1 MLRTIDVQSLL
12 PGMYVNRLLGP
23 WMQHP
28 FWRSSFLIDRE
39 DIAKLHASVVSRV
52 VIDTA
57 RGLDVPTGTT
67 DEPEDAPTPRQEPA
81 PEPVDEAPPEEQ
93 TAPEIVDIGNEIA
106 IALRIR
112 EDGRQFVKAMYAAIR
127 QGRTPDTEPA
137 LPLIM
142 AIRDSV
148 TRNPHALTSVARVK
162 PGEEYAHLHP
172 VAVAALMAA
181 FARRLGMPEEDVVIA
196 ALGGL
201 FHDAGESHLPP
212 TLLEKPGKLSG
223 EEFDLMRGHP
233 LQGQRALVAAGLRSR
248 AVLQV
253 IRHHHERY
261 DGTGYPD
268 GLAGE
273 AIPPLARMAAICDV
287 YDALVSNR
295 VHRPGLDPS
304 EALKLM
310 AGWAG
315 QFDQSLFQAFVRSL
329 GVYPVG
335 SLVRLES
342 GHLAVVI
349 DQNPDALLAP
359 KVRVFYSIP
368 RQRPIL
374 VYDVD
379 LSDAATQERIASR
392 ESPQTWNFRE
402 LDKVWMS

>member
-67 DEPEDAPTPRQEPA
+67 DEPEDAPRQEPA
-81 PEPVDEAPPEEQ
+81 PEAVDEAPPEEQ

-181 FARRLGMPEEDVVIA
+181 FARRLGMPEEEVVIA

-212 TLLEKPGKLSG
+212 TLLDKPGKLSG

>member
-67 DEPEDAPTPRQEPA
+67 DEPEDAPRQEPA
-81 PEPVDEAPPEEQ
+81 PEAVDEAPPEEQ

-172 VAVAALMAA
+172 VAALMAA
-181 FARRLGMPEEDVVIA
+181 FARRLGMPEEEVVIA

-212 TLLEKPGKLSG
+212 TLLDKPGKLSG

-368 RQRPIL
+368 RQRSIL
-374 VYDVD
+374 VSDVD

>member
-39 DIAKLHASVVSRV
+39 DIAKLRASVVSRV

-57 RGLDVPTGTT
+57 RGLDVPRDTA
-67 DEPEDAPTPRQEPA
+67 DEPADMPLKKAA
-81 PEPVDEAPPEEQ
+81 PEPAAEAPPEEDA
-93 TAPEIVDIGNEIA
+93 APGIVDIGDEIA

-127 QGRTPDTEPA
+127 QGRAPDTEPA
-137 LPLIM
+137 LPLVM

-201 FHDAGESHLPP
+201 FHDAGEARLPASI
-212 TLLEKPGKLSG
+212 LDKPGKLSG
-223 EEFDLMRGHP
+223 EEFERMRGHP

-253 IRHHHERY
+253 IQHHHERY

-273 AIPPLARMAAICDV
+273 AIPTLARMAAICDV

-315 QFDQSLFQAFVRSL
+315 QFDQPLFQAFVRSL

-335 SLVRLES
+335 TLVRLES

-349 DQNPDALLAP
+349 DQNPDALLEP
-359 KVRVFYSIP
+359 RVRVFYSIQ

-379 LSDAATQERIASR
+379 LADGATQERIASR

>member
-67 DEPEDAPTPRQEPA
+67 DEPEDAPRQEPA
-81 PEPVDEAPPEEQ
+81 PEAVDEAPPEEQ

-212 TLLEKPGKLSG
+212 TLLDKPGKLSG

>member
-67 DEPEDAPTPRQEPA
+67 DEPEDAPRQEPA
-81 PEPVDEAPPEEQ
+81 PEAVDEAPPEEQ

-172 VAVAALMAA
+172 VAALMAA
-181 FARRLGMPEEDVVIA
+181 FARRLGMPEEEVVIA

-212 TLLEKPGKLSG
+212 TLLDKPGKLSG

>member
-1 MLRTIDVQSLL
+1 MSNPCFRACTSTACS
-12 PGMYVNRLLGP
+12 GRG
-23 WMQHP
+23 WHP

-67 DEPEDAPTPRQEPA
+67 DEPEDAPRQEPA
-81 PEPVDEAPPEEQ
+81 PEAVDEAPPEEQ

-212 TLLEKPGKLSG
+212 TLLDKPGKLSG

-368 RQRPIL
+368 RQRPIPG
-374 VYDVD
+374 VRRGP
-379 LSDAATQERIASR
+379 SDAATQERIASR

>member
-1 MLRTIDVQSLL
+1 MLRTIDVESLL

-28 FWRSSFLIDRE
+28 FWRSSFLIDAE
-39 DIAKLHASVVSRV
+39 DIARLRASVVTRV
-52 VIDTA
+52 IIDTR
-57 RGLDVPTGTT
+57 RGLDVPQ
-67 DEPEDAPTPRQEPA
+67 PRQHEADASGPARPEPA
-81 PEPVDEAPPEEQ
+81 AEAPPAEEE
-93 TAPEIVDIGNEIA
+93 ADDPHVDIGDEIA
-106 IALRIR
+106 AALRIR
-112 EDGRQFVKAMYAAIR
+112 EEGRQFVKAMYAAIR
-127 QGRTPDTEPA
+127 RGQIPDTEPA

-181 FARRLGMPEEDVVIA
+181 FARRLGMSEEDVVIA

-201 FHDAGESHLPP
+201 VHDAGEARLPA
-212 TLLEKPGKLSG
+212 TLLDKPGRLSG
-223 EEFDLMRGHP
+223 EEFEQMRGHP
-233 LQGQRALVAAGLRSR
+233 LQGMRALVAAGLRSR
-248 AVLQV
+248 AVLQ
-253 IRHHHERY
+253 IIQHHHERY

-273 AIPPLARMAAICDV
+273 AIPQLARMAPICDV
-287 YDALVSNR
+287 YDAVVSNR

-310 AGWAG
+310 ATWTG
-315 QFDQSLFQAFVRSL
+315 QFDPALFQAFVRSL

-335 SLVRLES
+335 TLVRLES

-359 KVRVFYSIP
+359 RVRVFYSIA
-368 RQRPIL
+368 RQRPLL

-379 LSDAATQERIASR
+379 LSDPAASDRIAGR
-392 ESPQTWNFRE
+392 ESPQAWNFRE

>member
-28 FWRSSFLIDRE
+28 FWRSSFLIDGE
-39 DIAKLHASVVSRV
+39 DIAKLRASVVSRV

-57 RGLDVPTGTT
+57 RGLDVPAATA
-67 DEPEDAPTPRQEPA
+67 DRPDDAPRPEAAR
-81 PEPVDEAPPEEQ
+81 EPVAEVPPEED
-93 TAPEIVDIGNEIA
+93 AEPEIVDIGDEIA

-162 PGEEYAHLHP
+162 SGDEYAHLHP

-181 FARRLGMPEEDVVIA
+181 VARRLGMPEEDVVIA

-201 FHDAGESHLPP
+201 FHDAGEAHLP
-212 TLLEKPGKLSG
+212 TALLDKPGKLSG
-223 EEFDLMRGHP
+223 EEFELMRGHP

-273 AIPPLARMAAICDV
+273 AIPLLARMAAICDV

-304 EALKLM
+304 EALKMM

-315 QFDQSLFQAFVRSL
+315 QFDQPLFQTFVRSL

-335 SLVRLES
+335 TLVKLES

-359 KVRVFYSIP
+359 KVRVFYSVQ

-379 LSDAATQERIASR
+379 LSDDATQDRIASR

>member
-12 PGMYVNRLLGP
+12 PGMYVNRLLRP

-28 FWRSSFLIDRE
+28 FWRTSFLIDGE
-39 DIAKLHASVVSRV
+39 DIAVRASVVSRV

-57 RGLDVPTGTT
+57 RGLDVPAATADRPDDAPPTGGRTGTRRRGAAGRGRRAR
-67 DEPEDAPTPRQEPA
+67 DRRHRRR
-81 PEPVDEAPPEEQ
+81 
-93 TAPEIVDIGNEIA
+93 NRHH
-106 IALRIR
+106 ALRIR

-162 PGEEYAHLHP
+162 SGDEYAHHP

-181 FARRLGMPEEDVVIA
+181 FARRLSMPEEDVVIA

-201 FHDAGESHLPP
+201 FRAGEAHLP
-212 TLLEKPGKLSG
+212 TALLDKPGKLNG
-223 EEFDLMRGHP
+223 EEFELMRGHP

-273 AIPPLARMAAICDV
+273 AIPLLARMAAICDV

-304 EALKLM
+304 EALKMM

-315 QFDQSLFQAFVRSL
+315 QFDQPLFQTFVRSL
-329 GVYPVG
+329 GVYPAG
-335 SLVRLES
+335 TLVKLES
-342 GHLAVVI
+342 GHLAVVVTRT
-349 DQNPDALLAP
+349 PTRSCSRP
-359 KVRVFYSIP
+359 RCGCSIRSSASGRSWCTTWTFP
-368 RQRPIL
+368 TTRRRTGLP
-374 VYDVD
+374 
-379 LSDAATQERIASR
+379 AASR
-392 ESPQTWNFRE
+392 RRPGISANSTRCG
-402 LDKVWMS
+402 

>member
-1 MLRTIDVQSLL
+1 MSNPCFRACTSTACS
-12 PGMYVNRLLGP
+12 GRG
-23 WMQHP
+23 WHP

-67 DEPEDAPTPRQEPA
+67 DEPEDAPRQEPA
-81 PEPVDEAPPEEQ
+81 PEAVDEAPPEEQ

-212 TLLEKPGKLSG
+212 TLLDKPGKLSG
-223 EEFDLMRGHP
+223 EEFDLMRGHRCKASARSSR
-233 LQGQRALVAAGLRSR
+233 RACAAAPCCRSSGTTTNATTAPATPTGLPAKPSR
-248 AVLQV
+248 RWRAWPPSATSTT
-253 IRHHHERY
+253 RWY
-261 DGTGYPD
+261 PTGCI
-268 GLAGE
+268 A
-273 AIPPLARMAAICDV
+273 
-287 YDALVSNR
+287 
-295 VHRPGLDPS
+295 PGLTRPR
-304 EALKLM
+304 
-310 AGWAG
+310 
-315 QFDQSLFQAFVRSL
+315 RS
-329 GVYPVG
+329 
-335 SLVRLES
+335 S
-342 GHLAVVI
+342 
-349 DQNPDALLAP
+349 
-359 KVRVFYSIP
+359 
-368 RQRPIL
+368 
-374 VYDVD
+374 
-379 LSDAATQERIASR
+379 
-392 ESPQTWNFRE
+392 
-402 LDKVWMS
+402 